1 MPFRYYSPGATIFA
15 LVVVGVLSLLSGSKK
30 RQREQPTRPEP
41 TPEEDAN
48 MVAMRKVV
56 AEHEDCTAEVI
67 KINVFGRRRV
77 RTFRIL
83 SPGHKVEL
91 RMKKGDIKVFA
102 YGEYVADLIPS
113 PDSNL
118 PRLLGGRF
126 PLRLILEA
134 GICALCMMKSMT
146 PAQLSYS
153 INLTECNRPR

>member
-1 MPFRYYSPGATIFA
+1 
-15 LVVVGVLSLLSGSKK
+15 
-30 RQREQPTRPEP
+30 
-41 TPEEDAN
+41 

-118 PRLLGGRF
+118 PRLLGEQIPFEAYLGGRDMCF
-126 PLRLILEA
+126 MYNEEYDGA
-134 GICALCMMKSMT
+134 W
-146 PAQLSYS
+146 
-153 INLTECNRPR
+153 